1 MSTDDPFRLVNDK
14 SIPRPTQFENSDR
27 TRQQV
32 LFSGLDCLPGQLD
45 LFDADGSDSPP
56 KAQGDRKP

>member
-1 MSTDDPFRLVNDK
+1 MDDEIFRLVNDK
-14 SIPRPTQFENSDR
+14 PKPRPVQFENSER

-45 LFDADGSDSPP
+45 LFDVDGCEPIVVEGQSNPSE
-56 KAQGDRKP
+56 